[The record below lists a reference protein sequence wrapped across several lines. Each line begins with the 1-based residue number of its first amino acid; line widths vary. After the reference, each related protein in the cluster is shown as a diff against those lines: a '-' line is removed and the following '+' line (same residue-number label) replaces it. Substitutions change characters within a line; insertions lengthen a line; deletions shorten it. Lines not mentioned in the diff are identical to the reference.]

1 MLIIFCVSSL
11 KSGFKVFNR
20 VDFPWPFG
28 PIRAWISPLFIS
40 KLNLSGY
47 WQRFLDLV
55 PYTALTALVFP
66 GIFYCV
72 ENNQYAAYI
81 GTAVAIIAALA
92 RASLSVVVLVSVAA
106 VYVAI
111 VAS

>member
-1 MLIIFCVSSL
+1 MDSHYYIYIVLLSFVATY
-11 KSGFKVFNR
+11 
-20 VDFPWPFG
+20 
-28 PIRAWISPLFIS
+28 PIRAIPSLFIS

-47 WQRFLDLV
+47 WQRFLYLV

>member
-1 MLIIFCVSSL
+1 MDSHYYIYIVLLSFVATY
-11 KSGFKVFNR
+11 
-20 VDFPWPFG
+20 
-28 PIRAWISPLFIS
+28 PIRAIPSLFIS

-55 PYTALTALVFP
+55 PYTALTALV
-66 GIFYCV
+66 FYCV